1 MIRSQLNSYSGADPI
16 WGFVALIGSERYT
29 GEAAIGIDPRVRLFA
44 VDGHVYF
51 AEREGDAPIG
61 TLLVNCGAI
70 STAQLEHGA
79 VQVGEKSS
87 LARLFQREPSIDR
100 DAVELTIES
109 VTESLLESVANKA
122 VGMPEVFPLRHHSS
136 GVHQWLRW
144 GVTST
149 ALALPVVEGVPVEE
163 MPAAQDAPA
172 VEGAPVEEA
181 PVDETFAVEETSA
194 VEEALVLEAPVVEE
208 PFVMEEVFA
217 LETAAQLEPVIEEAP
232 VLEAPVE
239 EPFVMEEVFAL
250 DEAVAAEVVVE
261 ELTTSSFVTLTAMS
275 LPTLSSLTDP
285 VAAEVAEEDV
295 STGPA
300 VAAELT
306 APQPLLA
313 PMPTLASL
321 TLPTLQSV
329 SASAAAPDSIVAG
342 EPTLP
347 SATNDVLPAPEALAP
362 ANPYE
367 PAEPPAGL
375 PKLASAP
382 ISMNDLAAANAVP
395 APPFG
400 EPTHNLAAVDIWEM
414 VDVLTDDG
422 HEGEQE
428 LVGSGSSEKQSRGWL
443 RGRKG

>member
-1 MIRSQLNSYSGADPI
+1 
-16 WGFVALIGSERYT
+16 
-29 GEAAIGIDPRVRLFA
+29 
-44 VDGHVYF
+44 
-51 AEREGDAPIG
+51 
-61 TLLVNCGAI
+61 
-70 STAQLEHGA
+70 
-79 VQVGEKSS
+79 
-87 LARLFQREPSIDR
+87 
-100 DAVELTIES
+100 
-109 VTESLLESVANKA
+109 
-122 VGMPEVFPLRHHSS
+122 
-136 GVHQWLRW
+136 
-144 GVTST
+144 
-149 ALALPVVEGVPVEE
+149 
-163 MPAAQDAPA
+163 
-172 VEGAPVEEA
+172 
-181 PVDETFAVEETSA
+181 
-194 VEEALVLEAPVVEE
+194 
-208 PFVMEEVFA
+208 
-217 LETAAQLEPVIEEAP
+217 
-232 VLEAPVE
+232 
-239 EPFVMEEVFAL
+239 MEEVFAL